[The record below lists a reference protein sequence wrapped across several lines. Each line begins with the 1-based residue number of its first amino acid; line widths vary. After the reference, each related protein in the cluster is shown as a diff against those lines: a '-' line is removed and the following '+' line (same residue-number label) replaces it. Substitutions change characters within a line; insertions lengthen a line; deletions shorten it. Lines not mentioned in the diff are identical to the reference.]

1 MTYSA
6 AELRSE
12 ARRWRDARME
22 QRYAMIAPKPAPSP
36 PPPIE
41 RTLVG
46 ALHADISVDP
56 ELRDAYERDYRREK
70 ALAEIKAAMAVD
82 TNAVER
88 NAPRALRSM
97 AVGQLLNRS

>member
-1 MTYSA
+1 MARCTNGTA
-6 AELRSE
+6 IRNDRTE
-12 ARRWRDARME
+12 ARA
-22 QRYAMIAPKPAPSP
+22 IAAATYRKNFG
-36 PPPIE
+36 
-41 RTLVG
+41 G

-70 ALAEIKAAMAVD
+70 ALAEIKAAMAAD